1 MRQFWNK
8 LQFILIQTYY
18 ISKSRTPKIAIVIT
32 MVYKNNQW
40 TIFWMV
46 IIIIIIIIIIIVGIN
61 EPSKTIGPWAMP
73 EDVG

>member
-1 MRQFWNK
+1 
-8 LQFILIQTYY
+8 
-18 ISKSRTPKIAIVIT
+18 

-46 IIIIIIIIIIIVGIN
+46 IIIIIIIIIVGIN
-61 EPSKTIGPWAMP
+61 EPSKSIGPWAMP